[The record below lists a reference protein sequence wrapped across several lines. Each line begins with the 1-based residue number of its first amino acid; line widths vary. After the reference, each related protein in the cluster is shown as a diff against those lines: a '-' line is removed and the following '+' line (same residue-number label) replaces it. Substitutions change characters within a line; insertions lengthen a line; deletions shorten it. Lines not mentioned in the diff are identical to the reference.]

1 MSQMVLF
8 ENISKHFGEVI
19 ALNRVNLAVKRGE
32 FLSLLGPSG
41 CGKTTLLRSCAGLEP
56 LTKGRVY
63 LENQDVTDIPPHR
76 RPVNMVFQRWALFP
90 HMTVSENI
98 RFGLAIKKVPKS
110 EISRRVGSI
119 LELVKM
125 KDYDDRYPR
134 QLSGGQAQRIALA
147 RALVMQPKVLL
158 LDEPLG
164 SLDLKLRQEMQFEL
178 INIHKQLGTTFI
190 YVTHDQEE
198 ALTMSDRIVVM
209 KDGAIVQ
216 DGSPSEIYQEP
227 NSVFSAQFI
236 GETILFSGKVETT
249 NGAFCTVDTGE
260 LLLHCAGKP
269 GLHVGQHV
277 SVCIRPER
285 VQLALKP
292 DEKWDNRLQGH
303 MVNTIFKGPI
313 VLYQLKVT
321 RDRMITIPKDLKD
334 NTPPYIDNSLIS
346 IGWSREQCI
355 VLTE

>member
-1 MSQMVLF
+1 MVLF
-8 ENISKHFGEVI
+8 EKISKHFGEVI
-19 ALNRVNLAVKRGE
+19 ALNHVDLEVKRGE

-56 LTKGRVY
+56 PTRGRVY
-63 LENQDVTDIPPHR
+63 LENKDVTDVPPHR

-98 RFGLAIKKVPKS
+98 GFGLVIKKVPKS
-110 EISRRVGSI
+110 EITRRVRSM

-125 KDYDDRYPR
+125 KDYEDRYPR
-134 QLSGGQAQRIALA
+134 QLSGGQAQRIGLA

-198 ALTMSDRIVVM
+198 ALTMSDRIVLM
-209 KDGAIVQ
+209 KNGAIVQ
-216 DGSPSEIYQEP
+216 DGSPSEIYQKP

-236 GETILFSGKVETT
+236 GETVLFSGKVEAT
-249 NGAFCTVDTGE
+249 NGNHCTVNTGE
-260 LLLHCAGKP
+260 LLLHCAARP
-269 GLHVGQHV
+269 GLHIGQDV

-285 VQLALKP
+285 VQLGSKP
-292 DEKWDNRLQGH
+292 DEQWDNRLQGH
-303 MVNTIFKGPI
+303 IVNTIFKGPI
-313 VLYQLKVT
+313 VLYQILVAGEQ
-321 RDRMITIPKDLKD
+321 MITIPKDLKE
-334 NTPPYIDNSLIS
+334 NIPPYNDNSMLS
-346 IGWSREQCI
+346 IGWSSKHSI
-355 VLTE
+355 VLTQ

>member
-8 ENISKHFGEVI
+8 KNISKHFGEVV
-19 ALNRVNLAVKRGE
+19 ALNNIDLAVKRGE
-32 FLSLLGPSG
+32 FLSLLGSSG
-41 CGKTTLLRSCAGLEP
+41 CGKTTLLRTCAGLES

-63 LENQDVTDIPPHR
+63 LENRDVTDVPPHR

-98 RFGLAIKKVPKS
+98 SFGLGIKKVPKA
-110 EISRRVGSI
+110 EIERRVGSM

-125 KDYDDRYPR
+125 KDYEDRYPR

-178 INIHKQLGTTFI
+178 INIHKQLGATFI

-216 DGSPSEIYQEP
+216 EGSPSDIYQQP
-227 NSVFSAQFI
+227 NCLFSAQFI
-236 GETILFSGKVETT
+236 GETILFSGKVEAA
-249 NGAFCTVDTGE
+249 NGDRCTVNAGE
-260 LLLHCAGKP
+260 LLLHCAARP
-269 GLHVGQHV
+269 GLRIGQHV
-277 SVCIRPER
+277 SVCIRPEK
-285 VQLALKP
+285 VQLGRKP
-292 DEKWDNRLQGH
+292 DERWDNRLQGH
-303 MVNTIFKGPI
+303 IVNAIFKGPI
-313 VLYQLKVT
+313 VLYQIVAAGE
-321 RDRMITIPKDLKD
+321 RIITIRKDITDGVPSYEADSIL
-334 NTPPYIDNSLIS
+334 N
-346 IGWSREQCI
+346 IGWSSEHSI